1 MIRDGKDLVEI
12 LKKYMLFGDGEIFE
26 FWKSVEL
33 MKVIKIMVWIKSG
46 CLIEKIVYV
55 LVDDYERL

>member
-33 MKVIKIMVWIKSG
+33 MKVIKIMV
-46 CLIEKIVYV
+46 
-55 LVDDYERL
+55 